1 MIGLQLNSVISS
13 PNLLRRLRA
22 LSAANLHHSHLCRTD
37 GMSYIS
43 INIDKIYIYIYI
55 YKYIIKILPYPICK
69 CSMFVDLPPSG

>member
-13 PNLLRRLRA
+13 PNLLRKLRA

-43 INIDKIYIYIYI
+43 INIDSKISHIHTYNYG
-55 YKYIIKILPYPICK
+55 L
-69 CSMFVDLPPSG
+69 SDDFAQ

>member
-43 INIDKIYIYIYI
+43 IKKNIYIYIV
-55 YKYIIKILPYPICK
+55 CK
-69 CSMFVDLPPSG
+69 LENFHELANKRR